1 MGATGQDTV
10 LWRGTHKTTNYSEL
24 GSLKKVLYIYRGRK
38 FLNDW
43 GIEMVKKKKK

>member
-1 MGATGQDTV
+1 MGVIGQDIV
-10 LWRGTHKTTNYSEL
+10 LWRGIYKIINYSEF
-24 GSLKKVLYIYRGRK
+24 GSLKKVFYIYRGRK